1 MRIPFSEADV
11 KFDEATE
18 HFKNNL
24 SSLRVGRGAMQMI
37 EGIRAEVY
45 GQSMPLNQIAGIAM
59 VDPTLITISPWDKNN
74 IPAIIK
80 AVQASELGI
89 NPNQDKDIIKLP
101 IPPLTEER
109 RLEFVKVL
117 HTKAEEAKVV
127 IRQIRK
133 DLMETIVDDKKQ
145 GLIGED
151 EMVRLQKEVQK
162 KVDSA
167 NQLIEKTVKE
177 KEKELMS
184 V

>member
-1 MRIPFSEADV
+1 
-11 KFDEATE
+11 
-18 HFKNNL
+18 
-24 SSLRVGRGAMQMI
+24 
-37 EGIRAEVY
+37 
-45 GQSMPLNQIAGIAM
+45 
-59 VDPTLITISPWDKNN
+59 
-74 IPAIIK
+74 
-80 AVQASELGI
+80 LGI

-133 DLMETIVDDKKQ
+133 DLMETIEVDKKQ

-167 NQLIEKTVKE
+167 NQLIER
-177 KEKELMS
+177 L
-184 V
+184 

>member
-1 MRIPFSEADV
+1 
-11 KFDEATE
+11 
-18 HFKNNL
+18 
-24 SSLRVGRGAMQMI
+24 
-37 EGIRAEVY
+37 
-45 GQSMPLNQIAGIAM
+45 
-59 VDPTLITISPWDKNN
+59 
-74 IPAIIK
+74 
-80 AVQASELGI
+80 
-89 NPNQDKDIIKLP
+89 
-101 IPPLTEER
+101 
-109 RLEFVKVL
+109 
-117 HTKAEEAKVV
+117 VV

-133 DLMETIVDDKKQ
+133 DLMETIEDDKKQ